1 MQGNPPSS
9 DRDGASGAGSIRRR
23 RSLLPGLL
31 GPLPLAALV
40 ALSIL
45 ACNGTNEP
53 RGSSP
58 RRPAVDTDERCS
70 KSERASCKRPNKG
83 SKNDD
88 DRDDDDEGDGEDA
101 QNGGGVQGNGKGN
114 GNGNGNGSPDGVQPQ
129 KPEPPLAAYMVSE
142 TEIDTLLPI
151 VQAYKPVDAA
161 PETVASAAA
170 FESARQYMEKALNGI
185 MSLKALAPGRTI
197 KAFVAS
203 DPQINAYADPWQ
215 QVVVN
220 SGLLQQSPSAAAV
233 MSVLCHELAH
243 SARNHSFHVMEGL
256 TTGQSG
262 RLFDTYI
269 TALED
274 YLRQTFNPA
283 TGIYVHDSAGYARVK
298 SVFDDYAAWKS
309 PLDLTQEAEA
319 DAVGAMICA
328 TAGMPSEEF
337 AAGQKAF
344 FDSLEALTEDDDAA
358 GQEKAID
365 PKDLADGDSFQ
376 VPSAQDLELF
386 LFQAPTHPSHSER
399 IQQMRQLTKRIAKFH
414 DGSATQYKAWRDGY
428 KTITRSFASF
438 SLAEP
443 RAIVSKQGAVIRI
456 PPRGC
461 STPGHRH

>member
-1 MQGNPPSS
+1 MQGNLPSS
-9 DRDGASGAGSIRRR
+9 DRDGASGAGSFRQR

-31 GPLPLAALV
+31 GPLPLAALAAV
-40 ALSIL
+40 SIL
-45 ACNGTNEP
+45 ACNGSTEP

-83 SKNDD
+83 SKDDDRGDEDDD
-88 DRDDDDEGDGEDA
+88 DRDDEDERDGEDA
-101 QNGGGVQGNGKGN
+101 LNGGGVQGNG
-114 GNGNGNGSPDGVQPQ
+114 NGSPAGEQPQ

-170 FESARQYMEKALNGI
+170 FESARQYMERALNGI
-185 MSLKALAPGRTI
+185 MSLKALAPGRQI

-203 DPQINAYADPWQ
+203 DPQVNAYADPWQ

-269 TALED
+269 TALDD

-298 SVFDDYAAWKS
+298 SVFDNYAAWKS
-309 PLDLTQEAEA
+309 PFDLTQEAEA
-319 DAVGAMICA
+319 DAIGAMICA

-344 FDSLEALTEDDDAA
+344 FDSLEALTEGDDAA
-358 GQEKAID
+358 GQGKAIE